1 MTRVTRTP
9 LARDDLKQIGRYI
22 ARESQSRSVALRFL
36 DSIGQKLL
44 LYATQPEMGERR
56 PDLGDDVRYFPVGN
70 YVVFYRP
77 TEAGIEVLRVLHGN
91 RDIPSAWRSRN
102 G

>member
-1 MTRVTRTP
+1 MASVTRTP

-36 DSIGQKLL
+36 DSIGQKLE

-56 PDLGDDVRYFPVGN
+56 PDLGDDVRHFTVGH
-70 YVVFYRP
+70 YVVFYHP

-91 RDIPSAWRSRN
+91 RDIPSVWRSHN